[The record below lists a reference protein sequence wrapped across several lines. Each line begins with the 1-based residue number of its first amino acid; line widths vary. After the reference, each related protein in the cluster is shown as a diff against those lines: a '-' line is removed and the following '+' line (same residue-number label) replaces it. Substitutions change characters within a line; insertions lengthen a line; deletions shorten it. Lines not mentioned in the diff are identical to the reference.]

1 MENQKVNELIGIIA
15 EQAGIYNDI
24 LKISRDKTDI
34 IVKGKVNDLDN
45 ITKLEQ
51 SLVIRLG
58 KLEAKREELVREI
71 SMEFDINPEEVTVSD
86 IAERL
91 DGKQAEKLME
101 CKDSLALS
109 LKELRETNELNS
121 KLIKNSLDFINFSIN
136 LYSSIST
143 GDNNYGKTGEVNDGE
158 KKSILDLKL

>member
-34 IVKGKVNDLDN
+34 IVKGKVSDLDN

-51 SLVIRLG
+51 SLVIKLG
-58 KLEAKREELVREI
+58 KLEAKREEIVREI
-71 SMEFDINPEEVTVSD
+71 SMEFDINPDDATVSE
-86 IAERL
+86 IVEHL
-91 DGKQAEKLME
+91 DGKQAEELKK

-109 LKELRETNELNS
+109 LKELKETNELNS

-136 LYSSIST
+136 LYSSISA
-143 GDNNYGKTGEVNDGE
+143 GENNYSQNGEVNDGE
-158 KKSILDLKL
+158 KKSFLDLKL